1 MGSTSLESHRIGTG
15 QSETCPVIPADVDR
29 PLLLSAVGL
38 QRQLGDRLLWSQLDL
53 ELAAGDRLG
62 LVAPS
67 GAGKTLLLRTLALLD
82 PPQAG
87 RFSLLGR
94 PPAAWGLPRWR
105 AMVTYLAQRP
115 VAGGGT
121 VETNLRAPWRFRERR
136 RQGGWS
142 YERITVWLA
151 ALGRDPSFL
160 TYDAERLSGGELQL
174 LALLR
179 ALQFDPTV
187 LLLDEPTASL
197 DGATSAAVEALLIA
211 WIAAGSRACMLIS
224 HDGEQIR
231 RFSTRTLELQR

>member
-1 MGSTSLESHRIGTG
+1 MTNL
-15 QSETCPVIPADVDR
+15 PAPLDH
-29 PLLLSAVGL
+29 PLLLSAKGL
-38 QRQLGDRLLWSQLDL
+38 QRSLGDRILWSQLDL
-53 ELAAGDRLG
+53 ELAAGERLG

-67 GAGKTLLLRTLALLD
+67 GSGKTLLLRTLSLLD

-105 AMVTYLAQRP
+105 AMVSYLAQRP
-115 VAGGGT
+115 VAGAGT
-121 VETNLRAPWRFRERR
+121 VEENLRAPWRFQERR
-136 RQGGWS
+136 GQGGWS
-142 YERITVWLA
+142 YERITNWLA

-160 TYDAERLSGGELQL
+160 SYDAERLSGGELQL

-197 DGATSAAVEALLIA
+197 DGATTTAVEALLIA
-211 WIAAGSRACMLIS
+211 WLAAGRRACVLIS
-224 HDGEQIR
+224 HDSEQIE
-231 RFSTRTLELQR
+231 RFASRTLQLQP

>member
-1 MGSTSLESHRIGTG
+1 MPSH
-15 QSETCPVIPADVDR
+15 PAAIDR
-29 PLLLSAVGL
+29 SLLLSAKDL
-38 QRQLGDRLLWSQLDL
+38 ERRLGDRLLWSQLDL

-87 RFSLLGR
+87 RFNLLGR

-105 AMVTYLAQRP
+105 AMVSYLAQRP
-115 VAGGGT
+115 VAAGGT

-136 RQGGWS
+136 GQAGWS
-142 YERITVWLA
+142 HERITGWLA

-160 TYDAERLSGGELQL
+160 RYDAERLSGGELQL

-179 ALQFDPTV
+179 VLQFDPTV

-197 DGATSAAVEALLIA
+197 DGATTAAVEALLIG
-211 WIAAGSRACMLIS
+211 WLAAGPHAAVLVS
-224 HDGEQIR
+224 HDGDQIE
-231 RFSTRTLELQR
+231 RFATRTLELQR

>member
-1 MGSTSLESHRIGTG
+1 MALRRDRLR
-15 QSETCPVIPADVDR
+15 SEWAVPDPPAAIDR
-29 PLLLSAVGL
+29 PLLLSAAGL
-38 QRQLGDRLLWSQLDL
+38 ERRLGDRLLWSRLDL
-53 ELAAGDRLG
+53 ELAGGDRLG

-94 PPAAWGLPRWR
+94 APAAWGLPRWR
-105 AMVTYLAQRP
+105 AMVAYLAQRP

-121 VETNLRAPWRFRERR
+121 VETNLRAPWRFQERR
-136 RQGGWS
+136 RLAGWS
-142 YERITVWLA
+142 HERITGWLA

-160 TYDAERLSGGELQL
+160 SYDAERLSGGELQQ

-197 DGATSAAVEALLIA
+197 DGASTAAVEALLTD
-211 WIAAGSRACMLIS
+211 WLAAGRRAAVLIS
-224 HDGEQIR
+224 HDSEQIE
-231 RFSTRTLELQR
+231 RFATRTLELPR